1 METALPRPN
10 LPRMS
15 EKPDRP
21 VVLVT
26 EGSDPRPLEWLKQRA
41 SVVEISH
48 EDPALTGIDPVPN
61 AARPARLRIVQ
72 NNGFAFGGNNA
83 VTLFGEV
90 A

>member
-1 METALPRPN
+1 Y
-10 LPRMS
+10 
-15 EKPDRP
+15 
-21 VVLVT
+21 
-26 EGSDPRPLEWLKQRA
+26 G
-41 SVVEISH
+41 H

-61 AARPARLRIVQ
+61 AARPARLRVVQ